1 MEKRRVANEP
11 AFLLHRRPYTE
22 SSVLIDLF
30 SRHHGRMVLIA
41 KGARKL
47 KSRWRGALW
56 PFQPLVAAWSGRG
69 EVKTVTGMD
78 GEGSSFGLR
87 GKALYCGYYMNE
99 LVLRLLYRFDPNEV
113 VFDSYRNALARL
125 STEADQERVLR
136 IFEKQLLRDL
146 GYGMHLVRDADGG
159 SPIDPEQCYR
169 YRPDAGP
176 LQYSDI
182 NDNGDGVRV
191 HGTTLLALEEEIEFD
206 ERTRRESKR
215 LIRSV
220 LDYHLGGKALRTRII
235 YGQMFPSESGQKR
248 IASD

>member
-47 KSRWRGALW
+47 KSRWRGSLL
-56 PFQPLVAAWSGRG
+56 PFQSLIAAWSGRG
-69 EVKTVTGMD
+69 EVKTVTGI
-78 GEGSSFGLR
+78 EGVGPSCVLR

-99 LVLRLLYRFDPNEV
+99 LVLRLLHRFDPHED
-113 VFDSYRNALARL
+113 VFDNYANALARL
-125 STEADQERVLR
+125 STEEDQERVLR

-146 GYGMHLVRDADGG
+146 GYGMHLVRDADRGN
-159 SPIDPEQCYR
+159 PIDPGERYR

-176 LQYSDI
+176 LKYSDPVGEDRYYPF
-182 NDNGDGVRV
+182 NR
-191 HGTTLLALEEEIEFD
+191 
-206 ERTRRESKR
+206 
-215 LIRSV
+215 
-220 LDYHLGGKALRTRII
+220 
-235 YGQMFPSESGQKR
+235 
-248 IASD
+248 

>member
-47 KSRWRGALW
+47 KSRWRGSLL
-56 PFQPLVAAWSGRG
+56 PFQSLIAAWSGRG
-69 EVKTVTGMD
+69 EVKTVTGI
-78 GEGSSFGLR
+78 EGVGPSCVLR

-99 LVLRLLYRFDPNEV
+99 LVLRLLHRFDPHED
-113 VFDSYRNALARL
+113 VFDNYANALARL
-125 STEADQERVLR
+125 STEEDQERVLR

-146 GYGMHLVRDADGG
+146 GYGMHLVRDADRGN
-159 SPIDPEQCYR
+159 PIDPGERYR

-176 LQYSDI
+176 LQYSETDHH
-182 NDNGDGVRV
+182 GVPV
-191 HGTTLLALEEEIEFD
+191 HGATLLALEEEVEFD
-206 ERTRRESKR
+206 ERTRR
-215 LIRSV
+215 
-220 LDYHLGGKALRTRII
+220 
-235 YGQMFPSESGQKR
+235 
-248 IASD
+248 

>member
-30 SRHHGRMVLIA
+30 SRHHGRIVLIA

-47 KSRWRGALW
+47 KSRWRGSLL
-56 PFQPLVAAWSGRG
+56 PFQSLIAAWSGRG
-69 EVKTVTGMD
+69 EVKTVTGIE
-78 GEGSSFGLR
+78 GEGPSRGLR

-99 LVLRLLYRFDPNEV
+99 LVLRLLHRFDPHED
-113 VFDSYRNALARL
+113 VFDNYANALARL
-125 STEADQERVLR
+125 STEEDQERVLR

-146 GYGMHLVRDADGG
+146 GYGMHLVRDADRGN
-159 SPIDPEQCYR
+159 PIDPGERYR

-176 LQYSDI
+176 LKYSDT
-182 NDNGDGVRV
+182 DHNGVSV
-191 HGTTLLALEEEIEFD
+191 HGATLLALEEEVEFD
-206 ERTRRESKR
+206 ERTRKESKR

-220 LDYHLGGKALRTRII
+220 LDYHLDGQTLRTRIV
-235 YGQMFPSESGQKR
+235 YGQMFPPESGR
-248 IASD
+248 NRLTGNE

>member
-30 SRHHGRMVLIA
+30 SRHHGRIVLIA

-47 KSRWRGALW
+47 KSRWRGSLL
-56 PFQPLVAAWSGRG
+56 PFQSLIAAWSGRG
-69 EVKTVTGMD
+69 EVKTVTGIE
-78 GEGSSFGLR
+78 GEGPSCGLR

-99 LVLRLLYRFDPNEV
+99 LVLRLLHRFDPHED
-113 VFDSYRNALARL
+113 VFDNYANALARL
-125 STEADQERVLR
+125 STEEDQERVLR

-146 GYGMHLVRDADGG
+146 GYGMHLVRDADRGN
-159 SPIDPEQCYR
+159 PIDPGERYR

-176 LQYSDI
+176 LQYSDT
-182 NDNGDGVRV
+182 DHHGVSV
-191 HGTTLLALEEEIEFD
+191 HGATLLALEEEVEFD

-220 LDYHLGGKALRTRII
+220 LDYHLDGQTLRTRIV
-235 YGQMFPSESGQKR
+235 YGQMFPPESGR
-248 IASD
+248 NRLTGS

>member
-47 KSRWRGALW
+47 KSRWRGSLL
-56 PFQPLVAAWSGRG
+56 PFQPLIAAWSGRG
-69 EVKTVTGMD
+69 EVKMVTGIE
-78 GEGSSFGLR
+78 GEGANYVLR

-99 LVLRLLYRFDPNEV
+99 LVLRLLHRFDPHED
-113 VFDSYRNALARL
+113 VFDNYANALALL
-125 STEADQERVLR
+125 STEEDQERVLR

-146 GYGMHLVRDADGG
+146 GYGMYLVRDADRGN
-159 SPIDPEQCYR
+159 PIDPEERYR

-176 LQYSDI
+176 LPYSDT
-182 NDNGDGVRV
+182 DHHGVSV
-191 HGTTLLALEEEIEFD
+191 HGATLLALEEEVEFD

-220 LDYHLGGKALRTRII
+220 LDYHLGGQALRTRIV
-235 YGQMFPSESGQKR
+235 YGQMFPSESGR
-248 IASD
+248 DRLTGN

>member
-47 KSRWRGALW
+47 KSRWRGSLL
-56 PFQPLVAAWSGRG
+56 PFQSLIAAWSGRG
-69 EVKTVTGMD
+69 EVKTVTGI
-78 GEGSSFGLR
+78 EGVGPSCVLR

-99 LVLRLLYRFDPNEV
+99 LVLRLLHRFDPHED
-113 VFDSYRNALARL
+113 VFDNYANALARL
-125 STEADQERVLR
+125 STEEDQERVLR

-146 GYGMHLVRDADGG
+146 GYGMHLVRDADRGN
-159 SPIDPEQCYR
+159 PIDPGERYR

-176 LQYSDI
+176 LQYSETDHH
-182 NDNGDGVRV
+182 GVPV
-191 HGTTLLALEEEIEFD
+191 HGATLLALEEEVEFD

-220 LDYHLGGKALRTRII
+220 LDYHLDGQTLRTRIV
-235 YGQMFPSESGQKR
+235 YGQMFPPESGR
-248 IASD
+248 NRLTGNE

>member
-47 KSRWRGALW
+47 KSRWRGSLL
-56 PFQPLVAAWSGRG
+56 PFQSLIAAWSGRG
-69 EVKTVTGMD
+69 EVKTVTGIE
-78 GEGSSFGLR
+78 GEGPSCGLR

-99 LVLRLLYRFDPNEV
+99 LVLRLLHRFDPHED
-113 VFDSYRNALARL
+113 VFDNYANALARL
-125 STEADQERVLR
+125 STEGDQERVLR

-146 GYGMHLVRDADGG
+146 GYGMHLVRDADRGN
-159 SPIDPEQCYR
+159 PIDPGERYR

-176 LQYSDI
+176 LQYSEADHH
-182 NDNGDGVRV
+182 GVPV
-191 HGTTLLALEEEIEFD
+191 HGATLLALEEEVEFD
-206 ERTRRESKR
+206 ERTRKESKR

-220 LDYHLGGKALRTRII
+220 LDYHLDGQTLRTRIV
-235 YGQMFPSESGQKR
+235 YGQMFPSESGR
-248 IASD
+248 DRLTGNE

>member
-47 KSRWRGALW
+47 KSRWRGSLL
-56 PFQPLVAAWSGRG
+56 PFQSLIAAWSGRG
-69 EVKTVTGMD
+69 EVKTVTGIE
-78 GEGSSFGLR
+78 GEGPSCGLR

-99 LVLRLLYRFDPNEV
+99 LVLRLLHRFDPHED
-113 VFDSYRNALARL
+113 VFDNYANALARL
-125 STEADQERVLR
+125 STEEDQERVLR

-146 GYGMHLVRDADGG
+146 GYGMHLVRDADRGN
-159 SPIDPEQCYR
+159 PIDPGERYR

-176 LQYSDI
+176 LKYSDT
-182 NDNGDGVRV
+182 DHNGVSV
-191 HGTTLLALEEEIEFD
+191 HGATLLALEEEVEFD

-220 LDYHLGGKALRTRII
+220 LDYHLDGQTLRTRIV
-235 YGQMFPSESGQKR
+235 YGQMFPPESGRNRLTGNQ
-248 IASD
+248 

>member
-47 KSRWRGALW
+47 KSRWRGSLL
-56 PFQPLVAAWSGRG
+56 PFQSLIAAWSGRG
-69 EVKTVTGMD
+69 EVKTVTGI
-78 GEGSSFGLR
+78 EGVGPSCVLR

-99 LVLRLLYRFDPNEV
+99 LVLRLLHRFDPHED
-113 VFDSYRNALARL
+113 VFDNYANALARL
-125 STEADQERVLR
+125 STEEDQERVLR

-146 GYGMHLVRDADGG
+146 GYGMHLVRDADRGN
-159 SPIDPEQCYR
+159 PIDPGERYR

-176 LQYSDI
+176 LQYSETDHH
-182 NDNGDGVRV
+182 GVPV
-191 HGTTLLALEEEIEFD
+191 HGATLLALEEEVEFD

-220 LDYHLGGKALRTRII
+220 LDYHLDGQTLRTRIV
-235 YGQMFPSESGQKR
+235 YGQMFPSESGR
-248 IASD
+248 DRLTGNE

>member
-30 SRHHGRMVLIA
+30 SRHHGRIVLIA

-47 KSRWRGALW
+47 KSRWRGSLL
-56 PFQPLVAAWSGRG
+56 PFQSLIAAWSGRG
-69 EVKTVTGMD
+69 EGKTVTGIE
-78 GEGSSFGLR
+78 GEGPSCVLR

-99 LVLRLLYRFDPNEV
+99 LVLRLLHRFDPHED
-113 VFDSYRNALARL
+113 VFDNYANALALL
-125 STEADQERVLR
+125 STEEDQERVLR

-146 GYGMHLVRDADGG
+146 GYGMHLVRDADSGN
-159 SPIDPEQCYR
+159 PIDPGERYR

-176 LQYSDI
+176 LQYSDT
-182 NDNGDGVRV
+182 DHNGVSV
-191 HGTTLLALEEEIEFD
+191 HGATLLALEEEVEFD

-220 LDYHLGGKALRTRII
+220 LDYHLDGQTLRTRIV
-235 YGQMFPSESGQKR
+235 YGQMFPPESGR
-248 IASD
+248 NRLTGS

>member
-47 KSRWRGALW
+47 KSRWRGSLL
-56 PFQPLVAAWSGRG
+56 PFQSLIAAWSGRG
-69 EVKTVTGMD
+69 EVKTVTGIE
-78 GEGSSFGLR
+78 GEGPSCGLR

-99 LVLRLLYRFDPNEV
+99 LVLRLLHRFDPHED
-113 VFDSYRNALARL
+113 VFDNYANALARL
-125 STEADQERVLR
+125 STEGDQERVLR

-146 GYGMHLVRDADGG
+146 GYGMHLVRDADRGN
-159 SPIDPEQCYR
+159 PIDPGERYR

-176 LQYSDI
+176 LQYSETDHH
-182 NDNGDGVRV
+182 GVPV
-191 HGTTLLALEEEIEFD
+191 HGATLLALEEEVEFD

-220 LDYHLGGKALRTRII
+220 LDYHLDGQTLRTRIV
-235 YGQMFPSESGQKR
+235 YGQMFPSESGR
-248 IASD
+248 DRLTGNE

>member
-47 KSRWRGALW
+47 KSRWRGSLL
-56 PFQPLVAAWSGRG
+56 PFQSLIAAWSGRG
-69 EVKTVTGMD
+69 EVKTVTGIE
-78 GEGSSFGLR
+78 GEGPSRGLR

-99 LVLRLLYRFDPNEV
+99 LVLRLLHRFDPHED
-113 VFDSYRNALARL
+113 VFDNYANALARL
-125 STEADQERVLR
+125 STEEDQERVLR

-146 GYGMHLVRDADGG
+146 GYGMHLVRDADRGN
-159 SPIDPEQCYR
+159 PIDPGERYR

-176 LQYSDI
+176 LKYSDT
-182 NDNGDGVRV
+182 DHNGVSV
-191 HGTTLLALEEEIEFD
+191 HGATLLALEEEVEFD

-220 LDYHLGGKALRTRII
+220 LDYHLDGQTLRTRIV
-235 YGQMFPSESGQKR
+235 YGQMFPPESGRNRLTGNQ
-248 IASD
+248 

>member
-41 KGARKL
+41 KGARKV
-47 KSRWRGALW
+47 KSRWRGALL
-56 PFQPLVAAWSGRG
+56 PFQPLITAWSGRG
-69 EVKTVTGMD
+69 EVKTVTGIE
-78 GEGSSFGLR
+78 GEGPSYVLR

-99 LVLRLLYRFDPNEV
+99 LILRLLHRFDPHED
-113 VFDSYRNALARL
+113 VFDNYRSALALL
-125 STEADQERVLR
+125 STEGDQERVLR

-146 GYGMHLVRDADGG
+146 GYGMHLVRDADRGN
-159 SPIDPEQCYR
+159 PIDPGERYR

-176 LQYSDI
+176 LQYSDT
-182 NDNGDGVRV
+182 DHHGVPV
-191 HGTTLLALEEEIEFD
+191 HGATLLALEEEVEFD

-220 LDYHLGGKALRTRII
+220 LDYHLGGQALRTRIV
-235 YGQMFPSESGQKR
+235 YGQMFPSESGRNRLTGNQ
-248 IASD
+248 

>member
-47 KSRWRGALW
+47 KSRWRGSLL
-56 PFQPLVAAWSGRG
+56 PFQSLIAAWSGRG
-69 EVKTVTGMD
+69 EVKTVTGIE
-78 GEGSSFGLR
+78 GEGPSCVLR

-99 LVLRLLYRFDPNEV
+99 LVLRLLHRFDPHED
-113 VFDSYRNALARL
+113 VFDNYANALARL
-125 STEADQERVLR
+125 STEGDQERVLR

-146 GYGMHLVRDADGG
+146 GYGMHLVRDADRGN
-159 SPIDPEQCYR
+159 PIDPGERYR

-176 LQYSDI
+176 LQYSETDHH
-182 NDNGDGVRV
+182 GVPV
-191 HGTTLLALEEEIEFD
+191 HGATLLALEEEVEFD

-220 LDYHLGGKALRTRII
+220 LDYHLDGQTLRTRIV
-235 YGQMFPSESGQKR
+235 YGQMFPSESGR
-248 IASD
+248 DRLTGNE

>member
-22 SSVLIDLF
+22 SSLLIDLF
-30 SRHHGRMVLIA
+30 SRHYGRIVLIA

-47 KSRWRGALW
+47 KSRWRGSLL
-56 PFQPLVAAWSGRG
+56 PFQSLIAAWSGRG
-69 EVKTVTGMD
+69 EVKTVTGIE
-78 GEGSSFGLR
+78 GEGPSCVLR

-99 LVLRLLYRFDPNEV
+99 LVLRLLHRFDPHED
-113 VFDSYRNALARL
+113 VFDNYANALVRL
-125 STEADQERVLR
+125 STEEDQERVLR

-146 GYGMHLVRDADGG
+146 GYGMHLVRDADRGN
-159 SPIDPEQCYR
+159 PIDPGERYR

-176 LQYSDI
+176 LQYSDT
-182 NDNGDGVRV
+182 DHHGVSV
-191 HGTTLLALEEEIEFD
+191 HGATLLALEEEVEFD

-220 LDYHLGGKALRTRII
+220 LDYHLDGQTLRTRIV
-235 YGQMFPSESGQKR
+235 YGQMFSPESGR
-248 IASD
+248 NRLTGS

>member
-47 KSRWRGALW
+47 KSRWRGSLL
-56 PFQPLVAAWSGRG
+56 PFQPLIAAWSGRG
-69 EVKTVTGMD
+69 EVKMVTGIE
-78 GEGSSFGLR
+78 GEGPYYVLR

-99 LVLRLLYRFDPNEV
+99 LVLRLLHRFDPHED
-113 VFDSYRNALARL
+113 VFDNYRSALALL
-125 STEADQERVLR
+125 STEGDQERVLR

-146 GYGMHLVRDADGG
+146 GYGMHLVRDADRGN
-159 SPIDPEQCYR
+159 PIDPEERYR

-176 LQYSDI
+176 LPYSDT
-182 NDNGDGVRV
+182 DHNGVSV
-191 HGTTLLALEEEIEFD
+191 HGATLLALEEEVEFD

-220 LDYHLGGKALRTRII
+220 LDYHLGGQALRTRIV
-235 YGQMFPSESGQKR
+235 YGQMFPSESGRDQLTGN
-248 IASD
+248 

>member
-30 SRHHGRMVLIA
+30 SRHHGRIVLIA

-47 KSRWRGALW
+47 KSRWRGSLL
-56 PFQPLVAAWSGRG
+56 PFQSLIAAWSGRG
-69 EVKTVTGMD
+69 EVKTVTGIE
-78 GEGSSFGLR
+78 GEGTPCGLR

-99 LVLRLLYRFDPNEV
+99 LVLRLLHRFDPHED
-113 VFDSYRNALARL
+113 VFDNYANALALL
-125 STEADQERVLR
+125 STEEDQERVLR

-146 GYGMHLVRDADGG
+146 GYGMHLVRDADRGN
-159 SPIDPEQCYR
+159 PIDPGERYR

-176 LQYSDI
+176 LQYSDT
-182 NDNGDGVRV
+182 DHHGVSV
-191 HGTTLLALEEEIEFD
+191 HGATLLALEEEVEFD

-220 LDYHLGGKALRTRII
+220 LDYHLDGQTLRTRIV
-235 YGQMFPSESGQKR
+235 YGQMFPPESGR
-248 IASD
+248 NRLTGS

>member
-47 KSRWRGALW
+47 KSRWRGSLL
-56 PFQPLVAAWSGRG
+56 PFQSLIAAWSGRG
-69 EVKTVTGMD
+69 EVKTVTGI
-78 GEGSSFGLR
+78 EGVGPSCVLR

-99 LVLRLLYRFDPNEV
+99 LVLRLLHRFDPHED
-113 VFDSYRNALARL
+113 VFDNYANALARL
-125 STEADQERVLR
+125 AAEEDQERVLR

-146 GYGMHLVRDADGG
+146 GYGMHLVRDADRGN
-159 SPIDPEQCYR
+159 PIDPGERYR

-176 LQYSDI
+176 LQYSETDHH
-182 NDNGDGVRV
+182 GVPV
-191 HGTTLLALEEEIEFD
+191 HGATLLALEEEVEFD

-220 LDYHLGGKALRTRII
+220 LDYHLDGQTLRTRIV
-235 YGQMFPSESGQKR
+235 YGQMFPSESGR
-248 IASD
+248 DRLTGNE

>member
-47 KSRWRGALW
+47 KSRWRGSLL
-56 PFQPLVAAWSGRG
+56 PFQSLIAAWSGRG
-69 EVKTVTGMD
+69 EVKTVTGIE
-78 GEGSSFGLR
+78 GEGPSCVLR

-99 LVLRLLYRFDPNEV
+99 LVLRLLHRFDPHED
-113 VFDSYRNALARL
+113 VFDNYANALALL
-125 STEADQERVLR
+125 STEEDQERVLR

-146 GYGMHLVRDADGG
+146 GYGMHLVRDADRGN
-159 SPIDPEQCYR
+159 PIDPGERYR

-176 LQYSDI
+176 LQYSDT
-182 NDNGDGVRV
+182 DHRGVSV
-191 HGTTLLALEEEIEFD
+191 HGATLLALEEEVEFD

-220 LDYHLGGKALRTRII
+220 LDYHLDGQTLRTRIV
-235 YGQMFPSESGQKR
+235 YGQMFPPESGR
-248 IASD
+248 NRLTGS

>member
-30 SRHHGRMVLIA
+30 SRDHGRIVLIA

-47 KSRWRGALW
+47 KSRWRGSLL
-56 PFQPLVAAWSGRG
+56 PFQPLITAWSGRG
-69 EVKTVTGMD
+69 EVKTVTGMEA
-78 GEGSSFGLR
+78 EGPSYVLR

-99 LVLRLLYRFDPNEV
+99 LVLRLLHRFDPHEG
-113 VFDSYRNALARL
+113 VFDNYRSALALL
-125 STEADQERVLR
+125 SAEGDQERVLR
-136 IFEKQLLRDL
+136 IFEKQLLRDV
-146 GYGMHLVRDADGG
+146 GYGMHLVRDADQGN
-159 SPIDPEQCYR
+159 PIEPGARYR

-176 LQYSDI
+176 LQYSDT
-182 NDNGDGVRV
+182 DHHGVPV
-191 HGTTLLALEEEIEFD
+191 HGATLLALEEEVEFD

-220 LDYHLGGKALRTRII
+220 LDYHLGGQVLRTRIV
-235 YGQMFPSESGQKR
+235 YGQMFPSGTGQNGL
-248 IASD
+248 AGN

>member
-47 KSRWRGALW
+47 KSRWRGSLL
-56 PFQPLVAAWSGRG
+56 PFQPLIAAWSGRG
-69 EVKTVTGMD
+69 EVKMVTGIE
-78 GEGSSFGLR
+78 GEGPYHVLR

-99 LVLRLLYRFDPNEV
+99 LVLRLLHRFDPHED
-113 VFDSYRNALARL
+113 VFDNYRSALALL
-125 STEADQERVLR
+125 STEGDQERVLR

-146 GYGMHLVRDADGG
+146 GYGMHLVRDADRGN
-159 SPIDPEQCYR
+159 PIDPGERYR

-176 LQYSDI
+176 LPYSDT
-182 NDNGDGVRV
+182 DHHGVSV
-191 HGTTLLALEEEIEFD
+191 HGATLLALEEEVEFD

-220 LDYHLGGKALRTRII
+220 LDYHLGGQALRTRIV
-235 YGQMFPSESGQKR
+235 YGQMFPSESGRDQLTGN
-248 IASD
+248 